1 MILRERE
8 GEGGGVKWQRKMSR
22 GRERM
27 IIYSLIRVIQDIRHK
42 YIKHR
47 LLFLYL
53 YLVKLRNY
61 AAYTLRLIQVRYVHC
76 RL

>member
-1 MILRERE
+1 MNKYTLLSCFMRVCDYEGEEGEE

-42 YIKHR
+42 YIKH
-47 LLFLYL
+47 
-53 YLVKLRNY
+53 
-61 AAYTLRLIQVRYVHC
+61 
-76 RL
+76 